1 MSAQSLLELITTNFA
16 LLPNGYTGS
25 IGYAGSIGYT
35 GSIGYAGSS
44 GTNGFTGSVG
54 DTGLGFR
61 IAKSYSSVAAL
72 TADTSPTSIVA
83 GEFAIIETGDVADT
97 DNSKLYLWSGTAYT
111 YVNDLSGAAGITG
124 PAGTTGYTGS
134 AGSSGATGFTGSAGT
149 NGFTGSTGTGF
160 TGSAGTNGF
169 TGSASTVAGFTGS
182 IGFAGSIGP
191 AGAGFTGSAGVGT
204 NLSTSE
210 SYLSTGATSG
220 TGWQK
225 VPINTSKVDEAGWWD
240 NVNRYFK
247 PTLAGWYLVSG
258 RARTNSA
265 TLSALAIGKNGAHV
279 QAFGNDT
286 NANQIGIGGSQ
297 VIYLNGTTD
306 YVDLRSYA
314 NANGVNYTPGTYDTY
329 LQISGPLQAGPT
341 GFTGSGGAGFT
352 GSAGAAGT
360 QGIIGYTG
368 SAGTGGGGSGDGY
381 TGSQGAPGTL
391 ASGQVT
397 NTFTGTGSNTV
408 FTLTVAPVSI
418 DATIVNIDGV
428 MQQRSTY
435 TVSGF
440 TLTLSQALLVDEVM
454 EVTVATYGAT
464 NFVTRNYTANGSTV
478 DYTVTAGV
486 TADGVIVTENGVVQ
500 TPGTDYTVLGS
511 TLTFVGA
518 PDAGIAIGIREIP
531 SGSVGGTAIYSRS
544 SVSATAGQT
553 NFAVAYSV
561 GYLQVYLNG
570 VLLTATD
577 YVATTGATVVL
588 DEAAA
593 AGDLVE
599 FVSYNAVPINQV
611 PVATFNS
618 TNITSN
624 VAITAGYSA
633 VSVGPLAVA
642 DGVTISIAAGQ
653 KWVIL

>member
-1 MSAQSLLELITTNFA
+1 MSFPSSPRNNQLVTVNNIVYQYNQTNNTWTRYSLTTANVVTTDSANITSNTSSVSTITGALTVAGGAGIQGNVFA
-16 LLPNGYTGS
+16 GAIYTDSYFYANGAVLSG
-25 IGYAGSIGYT
+25 GAGS
-35 GSIGYAGSS
+35 
-44 GTNGFTGSVG
+44 
-54 DTGLGFR
+54 
-61 IAKSYSSVAAL
+61 
-72 TADTSPTSIVA
+72 
-83 GEFAIIETGDVADT
+83 
-97 DNSKLYLWSGTAYT
+97 
-111 YVNDLSGAAGITG
+111 
-124 PAGTTGYTGS
+124 
-134 AGSSGATGFTGSAGT
+134 TGFTGSL
-149 NGFTGSTGTGF
+149 GFTGS
-160 TGSAGTNGF
+160 
-169 TGSASTVAGFTGS
+169 
-182 IGFAGSIGP
+182 
-191 AGAGFTGSAGVGT
+191 AGAGFTGSAGAGT

-225 VPINTSKVDEAGWWD
+225 VPINTSKIDESGWWD

-265 TLSALAIGKNGAHV
+265 AIAALAIGKNGAHV
-279 QAFGNDT
+279 QGFGNDT
-286 NANQIGIGGSQ
+286 NASQIAIGGSQ

-306 YVDLRSYA
+306 YVDLRTYA
-314 NANGVNYTPGTYDTY
+314 NTSGVNYTTGTYDTY
-329 LQISGPLQAGPT
+329 LQISGPLQAGPI
-341 GFTGSGGAGFT
+341 GYAGS
-352 GSAGAAGT
+352 AGT

-368 SAGTGGGGSGDGY
+368 SAGTGSGGSAGNGY
-381 TGSQGAPGTL
+381 TGSQGIPGTL

-397 NTFTGTGSNTV
+397 NTFTGTGSNTE

-435 TVSGF
+435 TVSGY
-440 TLTLSQALLVDEVM
+440 TLTLDQALLVDEVM
-454 EVTVATYGAT
+454 EVTVTTYGTT
-464 NFVTRNYTANGSTV
+464 NFVTRTYTGNGTTAN
-478 DYTVTAGV
+478 YTVTNGTTV
-486 TADGVIVTENGVVQ
+486 DGVIVTENGVVQ
-500 TPGTDYTVLGS
+500 TPTTDYTISGN
-511 TLTFVGA
+511 TLTFVTA
-518 PDAGIAIGIREIP
+518 PVAGTAIGIREIP
-531 SGSVGGTAIYSRS
+531 ASSVGGTAVYSRS
-544 SVSATAGQT
+544 SAVATAGQT
-553 NFAVAYSV
+553 NFAVAYTA

-570 VLLTATD
+570 VLLNATD

-593 AGDLVE
+593 AGDLLE
-599 FVSYNAVPINQV
+599 FITYGMM
-611 PVATFNS
+611 PVAQIPMATFNS